1 MAINWDAAIV
11 EFDAATQGD
20 GTGTAYLLR
29 GTITAA
35 ANGTNRL
42 TMADHQ
48 FQTGDLLRLVGS
60 DLPLDLLQNLDYY
73 AIRVDDDIFQV
84 ALTNALAV
92 AGTAVTFQDDG
103 TGTQQVSML
112 PAHNHKLYIDHF
124 AIRAGGTGGALLV
137 SDALSGKI
145 LVDIPSISTNSTVWW
160 DAKYWANGV
169 YITTL
174 PATCKVYVHLGQPA
188 GVGAG
193 RSL

>member
-1 MAINWDAAIV
+1 MAINWDAAVV

-29 GTITAA
+29 GSFTA
-35 ANGTNRL
+35 TNATNML

-60 DLPLDLLQNLDYY
+60 DLPDGLTADTDYY
-73 AIRVDDDIFQV
+73 AIYSTDDDFQV

-92 AGTAVTFQDDG
+92 AGTAVTFADDG
-103 TGTQQVSML
+103 SGTRQVSML

-124 AIRAGGTGGALLV
+124 AIRSGATGGAILV
-137 SDALSGKI
+137 HDALNGKI
-145 LVDIPSISTNSTVWW
+145 LIDIPSMATNDAVWW
-160 DAKYWANGV
+160 DAKYFAHGI
-169 YITTL
+169 YISTL
-174 PATCKVYVHLGQPA
+174 PATCKVYAHYGQPA

>member
-29 GTITAA
+29 GTISAA
-35 ANGTNRL
+35 ANATNIL

-48 FQTGDLLRLVGS
+48 FQTGDLIRLVGS
-60 DLPLDLLQNLDYY
+60 DLPLDLLQNTDYWV
-73 AIRVDDDIFQV
+73 IRTDDDDFQV
-84 ALTNALAV
+84 ALSHADAI
-92 AGTAVTFQDDG
+92 AGTAETFQDDG

-112 PAHNHKLYIDHF
+112 PAHNHRIYIDHF
-124 AIRAGGTGGALLV
+124 AIRSGATGGAIV
-137 SDALSGKI
+137 VHDALNGKI
-145 LVDIPSISTNSTVWW
+145 LIDIPSMATNDAVWW
-160 DAKYWANGV
+160 DAKYFAHGI

-174 PATCKVYVHLGQPA
+174 PATCKVYAHYGQPA

>member
-1 MAINWDAAIV
+1 MAINWDAALI

-29 GTITAA
+29 GAITAA
-35 ANGTNRL
+35 ANATNRL
-42 TMADHQ
+42 TMADHL
-48 FQTGDLLRLVGS
+48 FQTGDRLRLVGS
-60 DLPLDLLQNLDYY
+60 DLPSGLLENTDYS

-84 ALTNALAV
+84 ALTTALAV
-92 AGTAVTFQDDG
+92 AGTAVTFSDDG
-103 TGTQQVSML
+103 SGTQQVSML

-124 AIRAGGTGGALLV
+124 AIRSGATGGTILV

-145 LVDIPSISTNSTVWW
+145 LVDIPSIAVNSTVWW
-160 DAKYWANGV
+160 DAKYWALGI

-174 PATCKVYVHLGQPA
+174 PATCKVFAHLGQPA
-188 GVGAG
+188 GAVAG

>member
-29 GTITAA
+29 GDITAA
-35 ANGTNRL
+35 ANATERL

-48 FQTGDLLRLVGS
+48 FLDGDLIRLVGS
-60 DLPLDLLQNLDYY
+60 DLPLNLLENTDYWV
-73 AIRVDDDIFQV
+73 IRIDDDIFQV
-84 ALTNALAV
+84 ASSHANAIAN
-92 AGTAVTFQDDG
+92 TAITFDDDG
-103 TGTQQVSML
+103 SGTQQVSML

-124 AIRAGGTGGALLV
+124 AIRAGATGGAILV
-137 SDALSGKI
+137 NDALNGKI
-145 LVDIPSISTNSTVWW
+145 LVDIPSIAVNSTVWW
-160 DAKYWANGV
+160 DAKYWAKGV

-174 PATCKVYVHLGQPA
+174 PATCKVYMHPGQPS
-188 GVGAG
+188 GLGAG